1 MIIKGIYG
9 GVVLSALLFVS
20 GCAGSGG
27 GAADEDGTE
36 TEIIVQKKG
45 NQLAETN
52 VKLGV
57 GYFQQ
62 GNYEYALVKFRKAL
76 EIDDNLPNG
85 HYAIALLYERLGKP
99 NTAAKHYE
107 RAIEINPQYSDAYN
121 AYAAFLCRKKQ
132 YEDADKKFNKALL
145 NPLYRSH
152 ALVRVNAGLCAMR
165 AGNPQRAEKYFRD
178 LLKGNP
184 KHATALFQMAKINLQ
199 AKNYLQAR
207 GYIQRF
213 GAVSKHTAQSL
224 LIGLKVERV
233 LGGRDALAKYALL
246 LQHKFPDSDE
256 AQELLA
262 SERR

>member
-1 MIIKGIYG
+1 MIKKSIHTGLVLSVLFLASGCSSSG
-9 GVVLSALLFVS
+9 GVA
-20 GCAGSGG
+20 GG
-27 GAADEDGTE
+27 GDETDL
-36 TEIIVQKKG
+36 IIQQQGDK
-45 NQLAETN
+45 LAETN

-85 HYAIALLYERLGKP
+85 HYAIALLYDRLGKP
-99 NTAAKHYE
+99 NAAAKHFE
-107 RAIEINPQYSDAYN
+107 RAIELNPQYSDAYN

-132 YEDADKKFNKALL
+132 YDRADEKFKKALA

-152 ALVRVNAGLCAMR
+152 ALVRVNAGLCAIR
-165 AGNPQRAEKYFRD
+165 AGNTKRAEYYFRN

-184 KHATALFQMAKINLQ
+184 RNPTALFQMAKISFEE
-199 AKNYLQAR
+199 KRYLQAR
-207 GYIQRF
+207 GYIQRY
-213 GAVSKHTAQSL
+213 GAASKHNAQSL
-224 LIGLKVERV
+224 LIGLKIERV
-233 LGGRDALAKYALL
+233 LGGKNDLAKYALL

-256 AQELLA
+256 AQELLE